1 MEAAKKIISMY
12 EKNQAYIPKEISW
25 LSFNHR
31 VLQEADNPKVPL
43 IERIR
48 FLGIYSNNLDEF
60 FRVRVATI
68 KRLAKLNSESYSI
81 LGYNAADTL
90 KEITRIVLVQRKY
103 YENIYKRIIEE
114 LEKEKIIFKN
124 ENNLSAEQDEFV
136 SNYFRSRLKPILMP
150 FFIRKENSTA
160 TLKDDAI
167 YFGITITPLKA
178 SKKIR
183 YAIMEVPTRVLPRF
197 IILPSGTDETN
208 IIFLDDIIRHGLKE
222 LFSLFKNKEISAHT
236 IKVNKDAEL
245 DIIDD
250 ISESYMEIMSKSL
263 SQRKTGNPV
272 RFLYDRD
279 IPVPLLKLITDMMQ
293 ITEDDALLAGGR
305 YHNLKDL
312 INFPDPGIER
322 LKYRDMPKI
331 NHPDFDSESSIL
343 SNLRKK
349 DILIYYPYHSFD
361 TFIDLLRES
370 SIDPAVKEIYITLYR
385 IGKGASVVNALT
397 NAVRNGK
404 KVTAVV
410 ELQARFD
417 EEANIYWSK
426 ILAEEGV
433 KVIYGVPGL
442 KVHAKIVLIKRI
454 KNNKMQKYACIGSG
468 NFNEDNAKV
477 YTDHLFMTSDTKI
490 TNEVTKIFSFLEK
503 NYKRPNYYHLIVAPI
518 YSRNRISRLINNEIQ
533 NARDGKEA
541 FIHIKLNNLVDKET
555 IQLLYKAA
563 NEGVDVRL
571 NIRGMFSMKTGIDG
585 ISDKINAIGIV
596 DRFLEHTRIM
606 IFCNKGNE
614 KYFITSGDLMT
625 RSLERRVEVGV
636 PIFDK
641 EIQKEL
647 RDIFDIQ
654 WNDNV
659 KARILDKNLSNK
671 ISENHIGEELRSQY
685 KIYNYLLEKSNPKPG
700 SK

>member
-1 MEAAKKIISMY
+1 MH
-12 EKNQAYIPKEISW
+12 EKELAYIPKEISW
-25 LSFNHR
+25 LSFNNR

-68 KRLAKLNSESYSI
+68 KRLAKLDSESESI
-81 LGYNAADTL
+81 LGYNAAETL
-90 KEITRIVLVQRKY
+90 KEINRIVLEQRIY
-103 YENIYKRIIEE
+103 YEKIYEEIIEE
-114 LEKEKIIFKN
+114 LEKENIIFKN
-124 ENNLSAEQDEFV
+124 ETNLSQEQEEFV
-136 SNYFRSRLKPILMP
+136 SSYFRSKLKPILMP
-150 FFIRKENSTA
+150 FFIKKDDSVA

-178 SKKIR
+178 SKKVR

-197 IILPSGTDETN
+197 IILPSGSEETN

-222 LFSLFKNKEISAHT
+222 LFSLFKNKEITAHT
-236 IKVNKDAEL
+236 VKVNKDAEL

-250 ISESYMEIMSKSL
+250 ISESYVESMSKSL
-263 SQRKTGNPV
+263 IQRKTGNPV
-272 RFLYDRD
+272 RFVYDREL
-279 IPVPLLKLITDMMQ
+279 PKPLLNLITEMMS
-293 ITEDDALLAGGR
+293 ISKDDALLAGGR

-312 INFPDPGIER
+312 IKFPDPGIEK
-322 LKYRDMPKI
+322 LKYMDMPKI

-343 SNLRKK
+343 ANLRKK
-349 DILIYYPYHSFD
+349 DILTYYPYHSFD
-361 TFIDLLRES
+361 TFIDLLREA
-370 SIDPAVKEIYITLYR
+370 SIDPAVNEIYITLYR
-385 IGKGASVVNALT
+385 IGKGSSVVNALT
-397 NAVRNGK
+397 NAVKNGK

-426 ILAEEGV
+426 IMTEEGV

-454 KNNKMQKYACIGSG
+454 KNGKMQKYACIGSG

-533 NARDGKEA
+533 NARNGKKA
-541 FIHIKLNNLVDKET
+541 YIHIKLNNLVDKD
-555 IQLLYKAA
+555 IIKLLYKAS

-571 NIRGMFSMKTGIDG
+571 NIRGMFSMKTGLDG
-585 ISDKINAIGIV
+585 ISDKIKAIGIV

-606 IFCNKGNE
+606 IFCNGGNE

-641 EIQKEL
+641 DIQKEL

-659 KARILDKNLSNK
+659 KARVLDEKLTNK
-671 ISENHIGEELRSQY
+671 VSVNGNPDEFRSQY
-685 KIYNYLLEKSNPKPG
+685 KIYNYLLEKSG
-700 SK
+700 SKSRTE

>member
-1 MEAAKKIISMY
+1 MH
-12 EKNQAYIPKEISW
+12 EKELAYIPKEISW

-31 VLQEADNPKVPL
+31 VLQEADNPNVPL
-43 IERIR
+43 IERVR

-68 KRLAKLNSESYSI
+68 KRLAKLDSKSYDI
-81 LGYNAADTL
+81 LGYNAPDTL
-90 KEITRIVLVQRKY
+90 REINRIVLEQRKY
-103 YENIYKRIIEE
+103 YESIYERIIQE
-114 LEKEKIIFKN
+114 LEKEHIIFKN
-124 ENNLSAEQDEFV
+124 EKNLNDEQEQFV
-136 SNYFRSRLKPILMP
+136 TDYFRSKLKPILMP
-150 FFIRKENSTA
+150 FFIRKENSVA
-160 TLKDDAI
+160 SLKDDAI
-167 YFGITITPLKA
+167 YFGISIYPLKA
-178 SKKIR
+178 SKKVR

-197 IILPSGTDETN
+197 IILPSGEEETN

-222 LFSLFKNKEISAHT
+222 LFSLFRNKEITAHT
-236 IKVNKDAEL
+236 VKVNKDAEL

-250 ISESYMEIMSKSL
+250 ISESYVESMSKSL

-272 RFLYDRD
+272 RFIYDRKL
-279 IPVPLLKLITDMMQ
+279 PEPLLDLVKVMMN

-312 INFPDPGIER
+312 INFPDPGIKK
-322 LKYRDMPKI
+322 LKYMDMPKI
-331 NHPDFDSESSIL
+331 KHPDFDSESSIL
-343 SNLRKK
+343 ASLRRK
-349 DILIYYPYHSFD
+349 DILTYYPYHSFD
-361 TFIDLLRES
+361 TFIDLLREA

-426 ILAEEGV
+426 IMVEEGV

-468 NFNEDNAKV
+468 NFNEDNARV

-490 TNEVTKIFSFLEK
+490 TNEVSKIFSFLEK

-533 NARDGKEA
+533 NASEGKKA
-541 FIHIKLNNLVDKET
+541 FIHIKLNNLNDKDI

-563 NEGVDVRL
+563 NEGVDVKL
-571 NIRGMFSMKTGIDG
+571 NIRGMFSMKTGING
-585 ISDKINAIGIV
+585 VSHNVKAIGIV

-606 IFCNKGNE
+606 IFCNGGDE

-659 KARILDKNLSNK
+659 KARILDKSLNNR
-671 ISENHIGEELRSQY
+671 ISSGGRKKEFRSQY
-685 KIYNYLLEKSNPKPG
+685 KIYEYLRSKSDAKEGIN
-700 SK
+700 

>member
-1 MEAAKKIISMY
+1 MQ
-12 EKNQAYIPKEISW
+12 EKEHAYIPKEISW
-25 LSFNHR
+25 LSFNQR
-31 VLQEADNPKVPL
+31 VLQEADNIKVPL

-68 KRLAKLNSESYSI
+68 KRLAKLDLKSNNMFGYS
-81 LGYNAADTL
+81 ATDTL
-90 KEITRIVLVQRKY
+90 KEINRIVLQQRNY
-103 YENIYKRIIEE
+103 YESIYIKIIEE
-114 LEKEKIIFKN
+114 LEKQSIIFKN
-124 ENNLSAEQDEFV
+124 ETNLSPEQEEFV
-136 SNYFRSRLKPILMP
+136 SNYFSRRLKPILMP
-150 FFIRKENSTA
+150 FFIRKESEITS
-160 TLKDDAI
+160 LKDDAV
-167 YFGITITPLKA
+167 YFGITITPLKDT
-178 SKKIR
+178 KKIR

-197 IILPSGTDETN
+197 IILPCKEKETN
-208 IIFLDDIIRHGLKE
+208 IIFLDDIIRYGLKE
-222 LFSLFKNKEISAHT
+222 LFSLFKYKEISAHT

-250 ISESYMEIMSKSL
+250 ISESYVESMSKSL
-263 SQRKTGNPV
+263 IQRKTGNPV
-272 RFLYDRD
+272 RFIYDRE
-279 IPVPLLKLITDMMQ
+279 IPSSLLNLVTNKMN

-312 INFPDPGIER
+312 INFPDPGIEE
-322 LKYRDMPKI
+322 LKYRSMPDIK
-331 NHPDFDSESSIL
+331 HPDLQSESSIL
-343 SNLRKK
+343 AQIRKK
-349 DILIYYPYHSFD
+349 DILTYFPYHSFD
-361 TFIDLLRES
+361 TFIDLLREA
-370 SIDPAVKEIYITLYR
+370 SIDPSVKDIYISLYR

-426 ILAEEGV
+426 VMVEAGV
-433 KVIYGVPGL
+433 KVIYGAPGL
-442 KVHAKIVLIKRI
+442 KVHAKIVLITRV
-454 KNNKMQKYACIGSG
+454 KNNKTQKYACIGSG
-468 NFNEDNAKV
+468 NFNEDNARV

-490 TNEVTKIFSFLEK
+490 TNEVSKIFSFLEK

-518 YSRNRISRLINNEIQ
+518 YSRNRITRLINTEIQ
-533 NARDGKEA
+533 NAREGRKA
-541 FIHIKLNNLVDKET
+541 FIHIKLNNLVDREM

-563 NEGVDVRL
+563 NEGVDVKL
-571 NIRGMFSMKTGIDG
+571 NIRGMFSMKTGIEG
-585 ISDKINAIGIV
+585 ISDKIKAIAIV

-606 IFCNKGNE
+606 IFHNGGND

-625 RSLERRVEVGV
+625 RNMERRVEVGV

-641 EIQKEL
+641 DIQQEL

-659 KARILDKNLSNK
+659 KARLLDKNLTNE
-671 ISENHIGEELRSQY
+671 ISKNEDKQEIRSQY
-685 KIYNYLLEKSNPKPG
+685 KIYDYLKEKAERS
-700 SK
+700 

>member
-1 MEAAKKIISMY
+1 MY
-12 EKNQAYIPKEISW
+12 EKKLAYIPKEKSW
-25 LSFNHR
+25 LSFNQR
-31 VLQEADNPKVPL
+31 VLQEADNPQVPL
-43 IERIR
+43 IERVR

-68 KRLAKLNSESYSI
+68 KRLSKLDSKSYDI

-90 KEITRIVLVQRKY
+90 KEINRIVLEQRKY
-103 YENIYKRIIEE
+103 YETIYERIIKE
-114 LEKEKIIFKN
+114 LEKEHIVFKN
-124 ENNLSAEQDEFV
+124 EKNLNPEQDQFV
-136 SNYFRSRLKPILMP
+136 TDYFRSKLKPILMP
-150 FFIRKENSTA
+150 FFIRKENSVA
-160 TLKDDAI
+160 SLKDDAI
-167 YFGITITPLKA
+167 YFGISIYPLKA
-178 SKKIR
+178 SKKVR

-197 IILPSGTDETN
+197 IILPSGKEETN

-222 LFSLFKNKEISAHT
+222 LFSLFKNKQITAHT
-236 IKVNKDAEL
+236 VKVNKDAEL

-250 ISESYMEIMSKSL
+250 ISESYIESMSKSL

-272 RFLYDRD
+272 RFLYDREL
-279 IPVPLLKLITDMMQ
+279 PEQLLELVKGMMN

-312 INFPDPGIER
+312 INFPDPGIKK
-322 LKYRDMPKI
+322 LKYMDMPKI

-343 SNLRKK
+343 ASLRKK
-349 DILIYYPYHSFD
+349 DILTYYPYHSFD
-361 TFIDLLRES
+361 TFIDLLREA

-385 IGKGASVVNALT
+385 IGKGSSVVNALT

-426 ILAEEGV
+426 VMAEEGV

-442 KVHAKIVLIKRI
+442 KVHAKIVLIKRV

-468 NFNEDNAKV
+468 NFNEDNARV
-477 YTDHLFMTSDTKI
+477 YTDHLFMTTDTKI
-490 TNEVTKIFSFLEK
+490 TNEVSKIFSFLEK

-533 NARDGKEA
+533 NAEEGKKA
-541 FIHIKLNNLVDKET
+541 FIHIKLNNLVDKD
-555 IQLLYKAA
+555 IVQLLYKAA
-563 NEGVDVRL
+563 DQGVDVKL
-571 NIRGMFSMKTGIDG
+571 NIRGMFSMKTGVDG
-585 ISDKINAIGIV
+585 ISDKIKAIGIV

-606 IFCNKGNE
+606 IFCNNGNE

-625 RSLERRVEVGV
+625 RNLERRVEVGV

-641 EIQKEL
+641 DIQKEL
-647 RDIFDIQ
+647 RDIFDLQ

-659 KARILDKNLSNK
+659 KARILDKNLKNR
-671 ISENHIGEELRSQY
+671 ISSGGKEKEFRSQY
-685 KIYNYLLEKSNPKPG
+685 KIYEYLRSKSDTKG
-700 SK
+700 E